1 MTLSLLT
8 HQLSLAGKVVD
19 AHTGRALEGVRVTL
33 TAMPPA
39 FARWLEVR
47 ALQHGSAWAALAER
61 PDRTRTA
68 PDGGFHFSDLP
79 GGAYTVSF
87 ELPGAPHRYGT
98 VLRDF
103 TAPAPIAQVELP
115 PTAVQGLVRGLVQG
129 SPTALPLAR
138 VRVRGSGESTWCDA
152 QGRFYLTGVELGV
165 RELRVT
171 ANGFQPAT
179 ASVQVTAGCATEVP
193 PLVLQ
198 PATH

>member
-1 MTLSLLT
+1 MRLPLPT
-8 HQLSLAGKVVD
+8 HRLSLAGKVVD
-19 AHTGRALEGVRVTL
+19 ARTGLALEGVRVTL

-39 FARWLEVR
+39 FARWLEAR
-47 ALQHGSAWAALAER
+47 ALQHGAAWEALAER
-61 PDRTRTA
+61 PDCTRTA

-79 GGAYTVSF
+79 DGAYTLSF
-87 ELPGAPHRYGT
+87 ALPGAPHRYGT
-98 VLRDF
+98 VRRDF
-103 TAPAPIAQVELP
+103 TAPAPIAEVALP

-138 VRVRGSGESTWCDA
+138 VRVQGSGESTWCDA
-152 QGRFYLTGVELGV
+152 QGRFYLTGVELGA

-179 ASVQVTAGCATEVP
+179 ASVQVNEGRVTDVP